1 MTTRLT
7 LKQERFVQ
15 ALASGASQREA
26 YRDAYSCGHW
36 KDANIDSNAS
46 RLFAKPKVRTRY
58 DDLIAELAA
67 RVLWDREK
75 AAREL
80 LEVRELALEHIRKTK
95 GDSGNIDGHGKRELA
110 DLPKTAV
117 QLVIS
122 STAELNKMF
131 RLYEDPAAGDGRVQ
145 VIDDV

>member
-1 MTTRLT
+1 MVRLT
-7 LKQERFVQ
+7 PKQEKFVQ
-15 ALASGASQREA
+15 ALAAGASQREA
-26 YRDAYSCGHW
+26 YRGAYSCSRW
-36 KDANIDSNAS
+36 KEGSIDVAAS
-46 RLFAKPKVRTRY
+46 RLFAQPKVSLRY
-58 DDLIAELAA
+58 DELITELAS

-95 GDSGNIDGHGKRELA
+95 GDSKNIDDHGKRELA

-117 QLVIS
+117 QLVIA

-131 RLYEDPAAGDGRVQ
+131 RLYEDTSAGDGRVQ
-145 VIDDV
+145 VVDDV